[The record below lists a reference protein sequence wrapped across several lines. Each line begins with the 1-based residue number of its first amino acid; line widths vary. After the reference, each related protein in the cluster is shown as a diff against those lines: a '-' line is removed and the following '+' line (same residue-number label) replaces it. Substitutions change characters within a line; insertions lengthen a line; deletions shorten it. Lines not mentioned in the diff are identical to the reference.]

1 MNRNV
6 WMLFFCQALINASGI
21 AQVSMSSLVGYALAS
36 DKSLA
41 TLPFAIQMGGTMAA
55 SIPAGIIFARLGRR
69 AGFIVGN
76 LSSLFGCGVLFYA
89 VLTANF
95 PLFCFGS
102 LPMGIGF
109 GIGQHYRFAASEVA
123 DPTARAR
130 AIALVMA
137 GGVLS
142 ALLGPE
148 LVMRTKTALAP
159 VLFLGTYAATALL
172 PVISIILLAIVK
184 LPPAPPRAKVP
195 TPALEILARPS
206 FITAVIAG
214 MVGYGSMN
222 LIMTTT
228 QLQMM
233 NCGFGVDDG
242 VNVIR
247 AHAFSMFAP
256 GFFTGRIIQRFGVHR
271 VILVGG
277 VLCMAC
283 AALSFGAPI
292 FMNFFV
298 ALSLLGLGW
307 NFMFV
312 GATTLLATAHNPTER
327 VKAQAMNDLIVFS
340 TVTLTALSSG
350 ALEHAGGWT
359 VVNSA
364 IVPPVLVAMA
374 LVAWH
379 RIYLARRAAAAGLAA
394 H

>member
-1 MNRNV
+1 MNGFLGMNRNV
-6 WMLFFCQALINASGI
+6 WLLFFCQALIGASGI
-21 AQVSMSSLVGYALAS
+21 AQVSMSSLVGYSLAT
-36 DKSLA
+36 DKALA
-41 TLPFAIQMGGTMAA
+41 TLPFAIQMGGTMMA
-55 SIPAGIIFARLGRR
+55 SIPAGILFATLGRR
-69 AGFIVGN
+69 AGFMAGN
-76 LSSLFGCGVLFYA
+76 LCSLLGSGVLFYA
-89 VLTANF
+89 VTTSNF
-95 PLFCFGS
+95 PLFCLGS

-109 GIGQHYRFAASEVA
+109 GIGQHYRFAASEIA
-123 DPTARAR
+123 DPSVRAR

-148 LVMRTKTALAP
+148 LVMRTKSMLSP

-172 PVISIILLAIVK
+172 PVVSMVLLAVVK
-184 LPPAPPRAKVP
+184 LPPAPPRDKVP
-195 TPALEILARPS
+195 TPALEILARPT
-206 FITAVIAG
+206 FITAAVAG

-222 LIMTTT
+222 LVMTTT

-247 AHAFSMFAP
+247 AHAFFMFAP
-256 GFFTGRIIQRFGVHR
+256 GFITGPLIQRFGVHR
-271 VILVGG
+271 IILVGG
-277 VLCMAC
+277 VLCVAC
-283 AALSFGAPI
+283 AAMAFGAPT
-292 FMNFFV
+292 FMNFLV

-312 GATTLLATAHNPTER
+312 GATTMLTSAHSPTER

-340 TVTLTALSSG
+340 TVTITALTSG
-350 ALEHAGGWT
+350 ALEHLGGWM
-359 VVNSA
+359 VVNAA

-379 RIYLARRAAAAGLAA
+379 RVRRAAAVA
-394 H
+394 

>member
-1 MNRNV
+1 
-6 WMLFFCQALINASGI
+6 
-21 AQVSMSSLVGYALAS
+21 
-36 DKSLA
+36 
-41 TLPFAIQMGGTMAA
+41 
-55 SIPAGIIFARLGRR
+55 
-69 AGFIVGN
+69 
-76 LSSLFGCGVLFYA
+76 
-89 VLTANF
+89 
-95 PLFCFGS
+95 
-102 LPMGIGF
+102 
-109 GIGQHYRFAASEVA
+109 
-123 DPTARAR
+123 
-130 AIALVMA
+130 
-137 GGVLS
+137 
-142 ALLGPE
+142 
-148 LVMRTKTALAP
+148 
-159 VLFLGTYAATALL
+159 
-172 PVISIILLAIVK
+172 
-184 LPPAPPRAKVP
+184 
-195 TPALEILARPS
+195 
-206 FITAVIAG
+206 
-214 MVGYGSMN
+214 
-222 LIMTTT
+222 
-228 QLQMM
+228 
-233 NCGFGVDDG
+233 
-242 VNVIR
+242 
-247 AHAFSMFAP
+247 MFAP

>member
-6 WMLFFCQALINASGI
+6 WILFFCQALINASGI
-21 AQVSMSSLVGYALAS
+21 AQVSMSSLVGYALAT
-36 DKSLA
+36 DKALA

-55 SIPAGIIFARLGRR
+55 SIPAGIMFAKLGRR

-76 LSSLFGCGVLFYA
+76 LSALLGCGMLFDA
-89 VLTANF
+89 VLTGNF
-95 PLFCFGS
+95 TLFCVGS

-109 GIGQHYRFAASEVA
+109 GIGQHYRFAAAEVA
-123 DPTARAR
+123 DPAARAR
-130 AIALVMA
+130 AIGLVMA

-148 LVMRTKTALAP
+148 LVKHTENMLAP
-159 VLFLGTYAATALL
+159 ILFLGTYAATALL
-172 PVISIILLAIVK
+172 PIISIVLLAIVN
-184 LPPAPPRAKVP
+184 LPPPPPRARVP
-195 TPALEILARPS
+195 TSIGTILARPA
-206 FITAVIAG
+206 FITAVVAG
-214 MVGYGSMN
+214 MVAYGSMN

-233 NCGFGVDDG
+233 ACGFAVNDG
-242 VNVIR
+242 IDVIR
-247 AHAFSMFAP
+247 AHAFAMFAP

-271 VILVGG
+271 VIIAGG
-277 VLCMAC
+277 VLCIAC
-283 AALSFGAPI
+283 AALSFGAPVL
-292 FMNFFV
+292 MNFFV

-312 GATTLLATAHNPTER
+312 GATTLLSTAHDPTER

-350 ALEHAGGWT
+350 ALQHLGGWT

-364 IVPPVLVAMA
+364 IIPPILVALA

-379 RIYLARRAAAAGLAA
+379 RVRLARTAVAAGIA
-394 H
+394 